1 MEKVGIRDLKARLSL
16 HLQRVREGVTLVVTD
31 RGREVA
37 TISPVNARAN
47 TDWAWN
53 LVRKGRAH
61 WPPVTR
67 HECSARTQGRAEK
80 DIGGPVGSSMD
91 A

>member
-16 HLQRVREGVTLVVTD
+16 HLQRVRDGVTLVVTD

-53 LVRKGRAH
+53 LVREGRAH
-61 WPPVTR
+61 WNGGKPAGSR
-67 HECSARTQGRAEK
+67 ARVRLE
-80 DIGGPVGSSMD
+80 GGAKVSD
-91 A
+91 AVIEDRG

>member
-16 HLQRVREGVTLVVTD
+16 HLQRVREGMTLVVTD

-47 TDWAWN
+47 TDWAWKM
-53 LVRKGRAH
+53 VREGRAH
-61 WPPVTR
+61 WNGGKPAGSRSRVR
-67 HECSARTQGRAEK
+67 LEGGAR
-80 DIGGPVGSSMD
+80 VSD
-91 A
+91 AVIEDRG